1 MAAAT
6 TAEWAASFA
15 LGTGAFIPGALLI
28 LALDHDLM
36 PRAAERA
43 VHRAWFHAAVLLL
56 VLAGPI
62 ETTGASR

>member
-1 MAAAT
+1 MSAAT

-15 LGTGAFIPGALLI
+15 LGAGAFIPGALLI

-36 PRAAERA
+36 PRAAERT
-43 VHRAWFHAAVLLL
+43 VQRVWFQAAVLLL

-62 ETTGASR
+62 DAKGGAR

>member
-6 TAEWAASFA
+6 TAQWAASFA

-36 PRAAERA
+36 PRAAER
-43 VHRAWFHAAVLLL
+43 VLHRAWFHAAVLLL
-56 VLAGPI
+56 LLAGPI
-62 ETTGASR
+62 DAQGGAR